1 MEQQSSHRLEQRIAA
16 VHRAWV
22 AASAA
27 AGIDEESNENLRK
40 NLIAAA
46 SVVALLNVVAWAGAL
61 GLRTLDAATLGMA
74 ILAYF
79 LGLRHAFDADHI
91 ASIDNVTRKLRQDGQ
106 RPAAVGLF
114 FSLGHSTVVVLLSLG
129 VVLFARAASSRMAD
143 VTRFGNTFGV
153 MISAA
158 FLTLIGLVNLYIFV
172 KLWQMLARH
181 RRGDS
186 SVASDAQINDL
197 LEQRGLLARIFRWI
211 YRHIDRSWHMYPV
224 GFLFGLGFDT
234 ATEIAIIGISAA
246 MARRGGLPLWGV
258 MVFPL
263 LFTAGMTLMDTAD
276 GLAMLKI
283 YDWAMMDHMR
293 KLLFNTAITGLGV
306 LVALVIGTIEWLQL
320 LWIEEGW
327 HGGFG
332 AILQALDFS
341 AVGGIVVV
349 LMILVWLAAWFYYR
363 RIQKVPTPAPGEAGE
378 ELP

>member
-1 MEQQSSHRLEQRIAA
+1 VVGTAETIVAHRGPET
-16 VHRAWV
+16 
-22 AASAA
+22 
-27 AGIDEESNENLRK
+27 GNGLRK
-40 NLIAAA
+40 NLIVAV
-46 SVVALLNVVAWAGAL
+46 SVVGVLNVAAWAGAL

-91 ASIDNVTRKLRQDGQ
+91 AAIDNVTRKLRQDGH

-129 VVLFARAASSRMAD
+129 VVLFARAASSRMGD
-143 VTRFGNTFGV
+143 LERFGNSFGV
-153 MISAA
+153 TISAA

-172 KLWQMLARH
+172 RLWQLLTRA
-181 RRGDS
+181 RRGD
-186 SVASDAQINDL
+186 ATAGDDAQIKDL
-197 LEQRGLLARIFRWI
+197 LEQRGMLARVFRWI

-234 ATEIAIIGISAA
+234 ATEVAILGISAT

-283 YDWAMMDHMR
+283 YDWAMIDRMR

-306 LVALVIGTIEWLQL
+306 LVALVVGTIEWLQL
-320 LWIEEGW
+320 LWLEEGW

-332 AILQALDFS
+332 AVLQTLDFS
-341 AVGGIVVV
+341 AIGGIVVA
-349 LMILVWLAAWFYYR
+349 LMILVWLVAWAYYR
-363 RIQKVPTPAPGEAGE
+363 RIQKIPAPGSGE
-378 ELP
+378 EAL